1 MKELLKPEHLV
12 PNAIHVAMSTA
23 LIVLSAEILKK
34 LHRACR
40 GIREI
45 KEGHEEM
52 RKGIHELGRFRK

>member
-12 PNAIHVAMSTA
+12 PNAIHVAMRHAA

-52 RKGIHELGRFRK
+52 RKRNT